1 MLTCYMRDY
10 QTVEQRENYDY
21 NAHLY
26 TFSSYNSI
34 KDEINNNCPVILSL
48 LANMKC
54 YYWAAPEAE
63 TTFITGCFLHVY
75 IFLKSPDD
83 SRGFFVV
90 F

>member
-10 QTVEQRENYDY
+10 QTAEQRENYDY

-54 YYWAAPEAE
+54 YY
-63 TTFITGCFLHVY
+63 
-75 IFLKSPDD
+75 
-83 SRGFFVV
+83 
-90 F
+90 